1 MKQHSQNAARTTLR
15 RRAAALLV
23 LSAALSV
30 SAGLAQ
36 GFDWMQAKGATINVA
51 LNQHPYQAAI
61 SKKLADFT
69 KATGITVKTTV
80 TPESNYFDK
89 VTTSLFAK
97 NGNPDVF
104 MTGIYQSWDYAT
116 AGSMEPLDKY
126 MADSKLTDPAWNAKD
141 FFPGVLNAGKW
152 SLKVGD
158 PSGKGS
164 QWVLPLGFESNTL
177 AYNKKYFDA
186 NNIKVPKS
194 LDELAALAK
203 KLKGWNG
210 PGSYGLA
217 VRGTREWATIHPG
230 YMTAFDA
237 AGNKD
242 FVVKNG
248 KLVSGLDTPKAIAF
262 TKKWADMIREGGPP
276 AWSTYTWYQASSD
289 LGAGKAAML
298 YDADIAAYF
307 QNVPGASKEAGNIAW
322 TTPPIGAGKSSANE
336 WIWGL
341 GMNSSSK
348 NKVAAWLFMQYFTSP
363 SYQLQAA
370 INDATVNPPR
380 ASTWA
385 DAKFKSTLAK
395 ASGYTESFNKYIGG
409 TSIKFTPQPY
419 FFETTTDWAAALQKM
434 VVNKADPTKTM
445 TELANSI
452 NQKVGKLRIG
462 QIGR

>member
-1 MKQHSQNAARTTLR
+1 MTHHRASFR
-15 RRAAALLV
+15 RQSLILLV
-23 LSAALSV
+23 GMALIGSQ
-30 SAGLAQ
+30 AMAQ
-36 GFDWMQAKGATINVA
+36 GFNYMQAKGTTISVA
-51 LNQHPYQAAI
+51 LNQHPYQAAML
-61 SKKLADFT
+61 KKIADFT
-69 KATGITVKTTV
+69 KLTGITVKYTV

-89 VTTSLFAK
+89 VTTALFSK
-97 NGNPDVF
+97 NGSPDVF
-104 MTGIYQSWDYAT
+104 MTGIYQSWDYAS

-126 MADSKLTDPAWNAKD
+126 MNDSKYTASDWNAKD

-152 SLKVGD
+152 SLKVGTQT
-158 PSGKGS
+158 GTGS

-186 NNIKVPKS
+186 NGLKPPTN
-194 LDELAALAK
+194 LTELAALAK

-230 YMTAFDA
+230 YMTAYTA

-242 FVVKNG
+242 FVVKGG
-248 KLVSGLDTPKAIAF
+248 KLVSGVDTPAAIAF
-262 TKKWADMIREGGPP
+262 TKTWADMIRDGGPP

-307 QNVPGASKEAGNIAW
+307 QNVPGSSKEAGNIAW
-322 TTPPIGAGKSSANE
+322 TIPPTGPGKVGANE

-341 GMNSSSK
+341 GMNASSK
-348 NKVAAWLFMQYFTSP
+348 NKVAAWLFMQYFTSAP
-363 SYQLQAA
+363 YQTQAA

-385 DAKFKSTLAK
+385 NAQFKTTINK
-395 ASGYTESFNKYIGG
+395 ASGYVDSFNKYIGG

-434 VVNKADPTKTM
+434 VVNNADPASTM
-445 TELANSI
+445 KDLATGI
-452 NQKVGKLRIG
+452 NAKVGKLKIG
-462 QIGR
+462 QIGK

>member
-69 KATGITVKTTV
+69 KDTGITVKTTV

-126 MADSKLTDPAWNAKD
+126 MNDPKLTEAAWNAKD

-186 NNIKVPKS
+186 NNIKVPKT

-248 KLVSGLDTPKAIAF
+248 KLVLV
-262 TKKWADMIREGGPP
+262 W
-276 AWSTYTWYQASSD
+276 
-289 LGAGKAAML
+289 
-298 YDADIAAYF
+298 
-307 QNVPGASKEAGNIAW
+307 
-322 TTPPIGAGKSSANE
+322 TPPRRSPSPRRGPTWSARVGRPPGVPTPGIRPAL
-336 WIWGL
+336 IWAQARPPCSTTL
-341 GMNSSSK
+341 
-348 NKVAAWLFMQYFTSP
+348 TSP
-363 SYQLQAA
+363 RTFRTCREPARK
-370 INDATVNPPR
+370 P
-380 ASTWA
+380 
-385 DAKFKSTLAK
+385 
-395 ASGYTESFNKYIGG
+395 G
-409 TSIKFTPQPY
+409 TSPGPRRRTAPARPPP
-419 FFETTTDWAAALQKM
+419 TSGSGAWA
-434 VVNKADPTKTM
+434 
-445 TELANSI
+445 
-452 NQKVGKLRIG
+452 
-462 QIGR
+462 

>member
-1 MKQHSQNAARTTLR
+1 MKRITSLAA
-15 RRAAALLV
+15 V
-23 LSAALSV
+23 LGAALSLGAA
-30 SAGLAQ
+30 SAQ
-36 GFDWMQAKGATINVA
+36 SFDWMQAKGATINVA
-51 LNQHPYQAAI
+51 LNQHPYEAAI
-61 SKKLADFT
+61 LKKLPDFE
-69 KATGITVKTTV
+69 KQTGITVKYTV

-89 VTTSLFAK
+89 VTTALFAR

-116 AGSMEPLDKY
+116 AGSMEALDKY
-126 MADSKLTDPAWNAKD
+126 MKDPKLTAKAWNAKD

-186 NNIKVPKS
+186 HNLKVPKT

-230 YMTAFDA
+230 YMTAYTA

-242 FVVKNG
+242 FVEKNG
-248 KLVSGLDTPKAIAF
+248 KLVSAVDTPGAIAF
-262 TKKWADMIREGGPP
+262 TKKWADMVREGGPP

-307 QNVPGASKEAGNIAW
+307 QNVPGASKESGNIAW
-322 TTPPIGAGKSSANE
+322 TTPPEGSGEITANE

-348 NKVAAWLFMQYFTSP
+348 NKTAAWLFMQYFTSP
-363 SYQLQAA
+363 AYQTQAA

-385 DAKFKSTLAK
+385 DPKFKATLAK
-395 ASGYTESFNKYIGG
+395 ASGYTESFNKYIDG

-419 FFETTTDWAAALQKM
+419 FFETTTDWAAALQKI
-434 VVNKADPTKTM
+434 VVNNADPAKTM
-445 TELANSI
+445 QDLAQGI
-452 NQKVGKLRIG
+452 NQKVGKLKIG
-462 QIGR
+462 QVGK

>member
-1 MKQHSQNAARTTLR
+1 MTGLRSRRPLLRMQATRLLALTLT
-15 RRAAALLV
+15 
-23 LSAALSV
+23 LSAGAS
-30 SAGLAQ
+30 LAQ
-36 GFDWMQAKGATINVA
+36 GFDWKQASGTTINVA

-61 SKKLADFT
+61 VKKLADFT
-69 KATGITVKTTV
+69 KLTGINVKYSV
-80 TPESNYFDK
+80 TPESNFFDK
-89 VTTSLFAK
+89 VTTSLFSK

-126 MADSKLTDPAWNAKD
+126 MNDPKLTSADWNPKD

-152 SLKVGD
+152 SLKVGTQ
-158 PSGKGS
+158 SGTGS

-186 NNIKVPKS
+186 HGLKPPKT

-230 YMTAFDA
+230 YMTAFTA

-248 KLVSGLDTPKAIAF
+248 KLVSGLDTPGAIAF
-262 TKKWADMIREGGPP
+262 TKKWADMVREGGPP

-307 QNVPGASKEAGNIAW
+307 QNVPKASKEAGNIAW
-322 TTPPIGAGKSSANE
+322 TTPPVSPAKPGANE

-348 NKVAAWLFMQYFTSP
+348 NKNAAWLFMQYFTSAP
-363 SYQLQAA
+363 YQTQAA

-385 DAKFKSTLAK
+385 NAEFKKTVGK
-395 ASGYTESFNKYIGG
+395 ASGYVESFNKYIAG

-434 VVNKADPTKTM
+434 VVNNADPASTM
-445 TELANSI
+445 KALAAGI
-452 NQKVGKLRIG
+452 NAKVGKLKVG
-462 QIGR
+462 QVGK